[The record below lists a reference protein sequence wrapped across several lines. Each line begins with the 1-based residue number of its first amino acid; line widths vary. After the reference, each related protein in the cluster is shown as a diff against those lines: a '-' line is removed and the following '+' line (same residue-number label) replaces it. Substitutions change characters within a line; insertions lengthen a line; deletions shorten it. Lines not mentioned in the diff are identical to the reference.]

1 VSVERLQ
8 SIETVEAFR
17 TLMEYLNI
25 TTFDA
30 VMGLEIGGANGME
43 PFLVGSTRFF
53 NAPVID
59 GDWMGRA
66 YPT

>member
-1 VSVERLQ
+1 
-8 SIETVEAFR
+8 
-17 TLMEYLNI
+17 MEYLGI